1 MRRFKREKDTGKTDQ
16 INRDL
21 ADLQEQYTT
30 LSTRWSREKELIQDI
45 QGMKQAIETARNQ
58 ADKAERQGNYE
69 KVAELRYGT
78 INKLEKDLAET
89 QRKLTEMQG
98 NDAMLKEEVYADEI
112 ADIVSRWTGIPV
124 KKKMLQGERQKTP
137 PARRRTP

>member
-1 MRRFKREKDTGKTDQ
+1 MTWPTCR
-16 INRDL
+16 
-21 ADLQEQYTT
+21 EQYTT

-78 INKLEKDLAET
+78 INKLEKRSGRNPAET
-89 QRKLTEMQG
+89 H
-98 NDAMLKEEVYADEI
+98 
-112 ADIVSRWTGIPV
+112 
-124 KKKMLQGERQKTP
+124 
-137 PARRRTP
+137 